1 MPVLKDQ
8 ELAQFFTN
16 KSKEWQDKEERPLR
30 GVRMPSKDRG
40 KAVFQSYRETRSI
53 SGSTKRYEK
62 TFQDICPHKLRTKTW
77 WHRGC
82 GGGDA
87 SHLTNF
93 SNDGEHCLKPPQ
105 RPLRASLTS
114 SVSILMGGGTPGES
128 QGVLIPRI

>member
-1 MPVLKDQ
+1 MPLLKDQ

-16 KSKEWQDKEERPLR
+16 KSKEWEDKEERPLR
-30 GVRMPSKDRG
+30 ASRMPPKDRG
-40 KAVFQSYRETRSI
+40 KAVFPVLSRDTLSI

-62 TFQDICPHKLRTKTW
+62 TFQANICPHQLPTKTW

-105 RPLRASLTS
+105 RSLRASLTVSAAIHWQRVS
-114 SVSILMGGGTPGES
+114 SP
-128 QGVLIPRI
+128 